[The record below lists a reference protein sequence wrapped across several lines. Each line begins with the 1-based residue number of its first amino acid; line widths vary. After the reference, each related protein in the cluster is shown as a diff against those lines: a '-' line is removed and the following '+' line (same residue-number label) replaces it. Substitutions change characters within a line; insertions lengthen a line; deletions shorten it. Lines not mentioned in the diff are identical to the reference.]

1 MTLERLT
8 KEIDV
13 LTYNARSVLN
23 ALIRS
28 VLRYGT
34 SNGYTVTKS
43 SVELKLTR
51 NDIYLLYRLYN
62 EWAGLGFGKDTFET
76 ACDNVREKFMPA
88 ANANPLLVA
97 DADNDELLH
106 AVVTHSKIMYLNSS
120 NKKEDNQYWI
130 DQIINAA
137 DKTYI
142 LNSSPIP
149 INLRTP
155 VFDENMEVDKYSQYE
170 TYLLPMGYYMSLIL
184 GSAGDEVDHVA
195 GGRNWWFDVDNEFKV
210 SAPSVVLGGDDGT
223 DRFTYR
229 CARNDTGDLASSPSY
244 SLAYGWNT
252 KLRGV
257 YGTVG
262 GKSTFVFADNAHGIS
277 TNGMIQGKYAGI
289 YAGLNNQVHET
300 NGMTA
305 GGEDLVVLGS
315 HGFAANRFNCVGF
328 PGLIFKVPNL
338 TKIDTECEVVVNVC
352 DSDTSK
358 TLTKYNPTNVLD
370 IYDNQNE
377 LTPLS
382 WSNIEVGDQVIIY
395 DQTINGKNYLS
406 WFGVEFKHQITTVT
420 GIDKSNSG
428 FTRFILKDN
437 IRFSE
442 VGVNGGRVARY
453 SSSKYTS
460 YTYEYSGSRA
470 TKTRRYFGANSTALN
485 YLTIAAGFNQ
495 TVVGLANFPVIK
507 PNFIVATGYVPEGDE
522 IQTQYVGVGVF
533 GSDADGYI
541 HSNVYRQNA
550 FMVARDYIHA
560 TTSSYIMM
568 GMVDDQ
574 RQTDIHHWV
583 ATTDNANHRELYLE
597 ATDGSL
603 EVACNDPHDKT
614 LDTKDYKQYHTSHI
628 GLSNTRM
635 VIGRF
640 TDRSKD
646 ADKSC
651 LAAINFYDKRWFNE
665 HGDVNSDKMPRN
677 TALELLGENA
687 IRELKTN
694 FNITNGFVTKEGY
707 ICHSRYAPKDS
718 YGVWKDNAVAY
729 GLYRETEYIAIS
741 SANTLSLYSANMVL
755 IDSKSRVHIDG
766 PRLTIDKMTST
777 IGTLALTGNAKS
789 HCHDWI
795 CGCAMVNGE
804 QKPDFARVM
813 YGGFLIATS
822 DDVHYGCTKY
832 ILPARDGV
840 CWGLD
845 EFGAGGIDGKA
856 TSAHIFSSVGGD
868 NTGIPG
874 YNDSC
879 KKESVKL
886 ILPGPS
892 YVNHVHPVMM
902 RYREAEFTNG
912 TMTKNE
918 IMQVDKLALVDDI
931 VLKRTLHGVNNT
943 GSAKWVK
950 IAEICIP
957 HPENGI
963 KCFVAGSFAVESSG
977 ANGCA
982 RREVHFNFVSTSGST
997 YVTAAAFKSIDAKS
1011 GLPSNDTEHPSGTSN
1026 YACGRVLAVLSNAPG
1041 SPPSDTVAAWYDIW
1055 VEIYSLDFFSIYPCS
1070 KKEGQ
1075 GSINWKEA
1083 YFQLS
1088 DMSKATDWVKNI
1100 SEVPSATITGR
1111 PDSSFTLVTA

>member
-62 EWAGLGFGKDTFET
+62 EWAGLGFEKDTFET

-97 DADNDELLH
+97 DADSDELLH
-106 AVVTHSKIMYLNSS
+106 AVVTHSKILYLNSS
-120 NKKEDNQYWI
+120 NKTEDNQYWI
-130 DQIINAA
+130 EQIINAA
-137 DKTYI
+137 DKTVI

-149 INLRTP
+149 VNLRTP

-210 SAPSVVLGGDDGT
+210 SAPSVVFGGDDGT
-223 DRFTYR
+223 DRYTYR
-229 CARNDTGDLASSPSY
+229 CADEPSSGGVYTSYGY
-244 SLAYGWNT
+244 SLAYGYNT
-252 KLRGV
+252 KLRGTHD
-257 YGTVG
+257 TVG
-262 GKSTFVFADNAHGIS
+262 GCSTYVFGNSSHGIS
-277 TNGMIQGKYAGI
+277 HNGMIQARYAGI
-289 YAGLNNQVHET
+289 YAGLNNQVHQE

-315 HGFAANRFNCVGF
+315 HGFAANRFNFVGF
-328 PGLIFKVPNL
+328 PGMLFKVPNL
-338 TKIDTECEVVVNVC
+338 TKIDQDCEVVVNVC
-352 DSDTSK
+352 EGETAK
-358 TLTKYNPTNVLD
+358 TLTKYNPTNILD

-377 LTPLS
+377 LTPIT
-382 WSNIEVGDQVIIY
+382 WSKFKVGDQVIIY

-406 WFGVEFKHQITTVT
+406 WFGVELRHQITSIT
-420 GIDKSNSG
+420 GIEDHGSY
-428 FTRFILKDN
+428 TRFILKDN

-442 VGVNGGRVARY
+442 IGVDGGRVARY
-453 SSSKYTS
+453 SSSDYTS
-460 YTYEYSGSRA
+460 YTYEYSGTSA

-495 TVVGLANFPVIK
+495 TVAGCANYPMVK
-507 PNFIVATGYVPEGDE
+507 PNFIVGTGYIPEGDE
-522 IQTQYVGVGVF
+522 IQTQYVGLGVF
-533 GSDADGYI
+533 GSDSDGYI
-541 HSNVYRQNA
+541 HSKVYRQNA

-560 TTSSYIMM
+560 ATSAYVMF

-574 RQTDIHHWV
+574 KQTDVAHWV
-583 ATTDNANHRELYLE
+583 ATTDNKNHRELYLE

-603 EVACNDPHDKT
+603 EVACNDPNDKT
-614 LDTKDYKQYHTSHI
+614 LDTSDYQQYHTSHI

-640 TDRSKD
+640 TNRSLD

-651 LAAINFYDKRWFNE
+651 LAAINFYDKNWFQD
-665 HGDVNSDKMPRN
+665 HGDVNSKKMPRN

-694 FNITNGFVTKEGY
+694 FNITNGFVTKDGY
-707 ICHSRYAPKDS
+707 ICTSRYAPKDS
-718 YGVWKDNAVAY
+718 YGVWKDNAVAN
-729 GLYRETEYIAIS
+729 GLYSESEYIAIS
-741 SANTLSLYSANMVL
+741 SANTLSLYSAEMVR
-755 IDSKSRVHIDG
+755 IEGKSKVYIDG
-766 PRLTIDKMTST
+766 PRFEISSITST

-795 CGCAMVNGE
+795 CGCATVDNKK
-804 QKPDFARVM
+804 QPDFARVM

-822 DDVHYGCTKY
+822 SDVHYGCTNY
-832 ILPARDGV
+832 ILPAREGK

-845 EFGAGGIDGKA
+845 EFTAGGSA
-856 TSAHIFSSVGGD
+856 SAHIFSSVGG
-868 NTGIPG
+868 NNSKIPG
-874 YNDSC
+874 YDTSC
-879 KKESVKL
+879 KTESVKL

-892 YVNHVHPVMM
+892 YVDHIHPVMM
-902 RYREAEFTNG
+902 RYKEAEYANG
-912 TMTKNE
+912 QKTKDE
-918 IMQVDKLALVDDI
+918 IMQVDKLALMDDI
-931 VLKRTLHGVNNT
+931 VLRRTLRAALNDGTTTITNY
-943 GSAKWVK
+943 KWVK
-950 IAEICIP
+950 IAEVTVPCP
-957 HPENGI
+957 VAGVQ
-963 KCFVAGSFAVESSG
+963 CYVAGSFIVMASG
-977 ANGCA
+977 SKGCA
-982 RREVHFNFVSTSGST
+982 KREVHFNFVGLANAGGSVNIRGYSIDSPTSGRISGT
-997 YVTAAAFKSIDAKS
+997 QKACGIVMAVPTNNSSNPPSLTTAA
-1011 GLPSNDTEHPSGTSN
+1011 
-1026 YACGRVLAVLSNAPG
+1026 Y
-1041 SPPSDTVAAWYDIW
+1041 YDIW
-1055 VEIYSLDFFSIYPCS
+1055 IKVYNLDFVSIYPS
-1070 KKEGQ
+1070 SFTEGQ
-1075 GSINWKEA
+1075 GTIKWKEA
-1083 YFQLS
+1083 SFNLAAMNDTNWVRDQTPTGTNIV
-1088 DMSKATDWVKNI
+1088 TD
-1100 SEVPSATITGR
+1100 
-1111 PDSSFTLVTA
+1111 

>member
-1 MTLERLT
+1 MALERLT

-62 EWAGLGFGKDTFET
+62 EWAGLGFGKDTFDA

-120 NKKEDNQYWI
+120 NKKQDNQYWI

-210 SAPSVVLGGDDGT
+210 TAPSVVFGGDDGT

-229 CARNDTGDLASSPSY
+229 CARNDTGDLKSSPSY

-262 GKSTFVFADNAHGIS
+262 GRSTFVFADNAHGIS
-277 TNGMIQGKYAGI
+277 TNGMIQGRYAGI

-328 PGLIFKVPNL
+328 PGMLFKVPNL
-338 TKIDTECEVVVNVC
+338 TKIDQDCEVVVNVC
-352 DSDTSK
+352 EGETAK
-358 TLTKYNPTNVLD
+358 TLTKYNPTNILD

-377 LTPLS
+377 LTPIT
-382 WSNIEVGDQVIIY
+382 WSKFKVGDQVIIY

-406 WFGVEFKHQITTVT
+406 WFGVELRHQITSIT
-420 GIDKSNSG
+420 GIETYG
-428 FTRFILKDN
+428 AYTRFILKDN
-437 IRFSE
+437 IRYSE
-442 VGVNGGRVARY
+442 IGVNGGRVARY
-453 SSSKYTS
+453 SSSDYTS
-460 YTYEYSGSRA
+460 YTYEYSGSSA

-495 TVVGLANFPVIK
+495 TVVGLGNFPVIK
-507 PNFIVATGYVPEGDE
+507 PNFIVGTGYVPEGDE

-533 GSDADGYI
+533 GSDSDGYI

-560 TTSSYIMM
+560 ATSAYVMM

-574 RQTDIHHWV
+574 KQTDVGHWV
-583 ATTDNANHRELYLE
+583 ATTDNVNHRELYLE
-597 ATDGSL
+597 ATDVSL

-614 LDTKDYKQYHTSHI
+614 LDTSNYQQYHTSHI

-651 LAAINFYDKRWFNE
+651 LAAINFYDKRWFDE

-694 FNITNGFVTKEGY
+694 FNITNGFVTKDGY
-707 ICHSRYAPKDS
+707 ICQSRYAPKDS

-729 GLYRETEYIAIS
+729 GLYKETEYIAIS

-804 QKPDFARVM
+804 QQPDFARVM

-845 EFGAGGIDGKA
+845 EFSAGNS

-874 YNDSC
+874 YKDSC

-892 YVNHVHPVMM
+892 YVDHVHPVMM
-902 RYREAEFTNG
+902 RYREAEYTNG

-918 IMQVDKLALVDDI
+918 IMQVDKLALYDDI
-931 VLKRTLHGVNNT
+931 VIRRSLKASNNS
-943 GSAKWVK
+943 GASRWVK
-950 IAEICIP
+950 IAELVVP

-963 KCFVAGSFAVESSG
+963 QCYVAGSFIVMASG
-977 ANGCA
+977 SAGCA
-982 RREVHFNFVSTSGST
+982 KRELHFNL
-997 YVTAAAFKSIDAKS
+997 I
-1011 GLPSNDTEHPSGTSN
+1011 GLNGTSHPN
-1026 YACGRVLAVLSNAPG
+1026 VVKYVHYTDSQHRSRTSNIHACGNVRAVLTNVVG
-1041 SPPSDTVAAWYDIW
+1041 NPPSDTTSAYYDLWIE
-1055 VEIYSLDFFSIYPCS
+1055 VYQADFVSVYPS
-1070 KKEGQ
+1070 SVTEGQ
-1075 GSINWKEA
+1075 GHIKWRDAHWALESV
-1083 YFQLS
+1083 
-1088 DMSKATDWVKNI
+1088 TDTNWVK
-1100 SEVPSATITGR
+1100 SSKPASAITGR
-1111 PDSSFTLVTA
+1111 SDAELDFVS

>member
-1 MTLERLT
+1 MALERLT

-62 EWAGLGFGKDTFET
+62 EWAGLGFGKDTFDA

-120 NKKEDNQYWI
+120 NKKQDNQYWI

-210 SAPSVVLGGDDGT
+210 TAPSVVFGGDDGT

-229 CARNDTGDLASSPSY
+229 CARNDTGDLKSSPSY

-262 GKSTFVFADNAHGIS
+262 GRSTFVFADNAHGIS

-315 HGFAANRFNCVGF
+315 HGFAANRFNFVGF
-328 PGLIFKVPNL
+328 PGMIFKVPNL
-338 TKIDTECEVVVNVC
+338 TKIDQDCEVVVNVC
-352 DSDTSK
+352 EADTAK
-358 TLTKYNPTNVLD
+358 TLTKYNPTNILD

-377 LTPLS
+377 LTPIT
-382 WSNIEVGDQVIIY
+382 WSKFKVGDQVIIY

-406 WFGVEFKHQITTVT
+406 WFGVELHHQITTIT
-420 GIDKSNSG
+420 GIETYG
-428 FTRFILKDN
+428 AYTRFILKDN
-437 IRFSE
+437 IRYSE
-442 VGVNGGRVARY
+442 IGVNGGRVARY
-453 SSSKYTS
+453 SSSDYTS
-460 YTYEYSGSRA
+460 YTYEYSGSSA

-507 PNFIVATGYVPEGDE
+507 PNFIVGTGYVPEGDE

-533 GSDADGYI
+533 GSDSDGYI

-560 TTSSYIMM
+560 ATSAYVMM

-574 RQTDIHHWV
+574 KQTDVAHWV
-583 ATTDNANHRELYLE
+583 ATTDNINHRELYLE

-614 LDTKDYKQYHTSHI
+614 LDTSNYQQYHTSHI

-651 LAAINFYDKRWFNE
+651 LAAINFYDKRWFDE

-694 FNITNGFVTKEGY
+694 FNITNGFVTKDGY
-707 ICHSRYAPKDS
+707 ICQSRYAPKDS

-729 GLYRETEYIAIS
+729 GLYKETEYIAIS

-804 QKPDFARVM
+804 QQPDFARVM

-845 EFGAGGIDGKA
+845 EFSAGNS

-874 YNDSC
+874 YKDSC

-892 YVNHVHPVMM
+892 YVDHVHPVMM
-902 RYREAEFTNG
+902 RYREAEYTNG

-918 IMQVDKLALVDDI
+918 IMQVDKLALYDDI
-931 VLKRTLHGVNNT
+931 VIRRSLKASNNS
-943 GSAKWVK
+943 GASRWVK
-950 IAEICIP
+950 IAELVVP

-963 KCFVAGSFAVESSG
+963 QCYVAGSFIVMASG
-977 ANGCA
+977 SAGCA
-982 RREVHFNFVSTSGST
+982 KRELHFNLIG
-997 YVTAAAFKSIDAKS
+997 I
-1011 GLPSNDTEHPSGTSN
+1011 NGTSHPN
-1026 YACGRVLAVLSNAPG
+1026 VVKYVHYTDSQNRSRTSNIHACGNVRAVLTNVVG
-1041 SPPSDTVAAWYDIW
+1041 NPPSDTTSAYYDIW
-1055 VEIYSLDFFSIYPCS
+1055 IEVYQADFVSVYPS
-1070 KKEGQ
+1070 SVTEGQ
-1075 GSINWKEA
+1075 GHIKWRDAHWALESV
-1083 YFQLS
+1083 
-1088 DMSKATDWVKNI
+1088 TDTNWVK
-1100 SEVPSATITGR
+1100 SSKPASDITTR
-1111 PDSSFTLVTA
+1111 SDANLDFVS

>member
-1 MTLERLT
+1 MALERLT

-62 EWAGLGFGKDTFET
+62 EWAGLGFGKDTFDA

-120 NKKEDNQYWI
+120 NKKQDNQYWI

-210 SAPSVVLGGDDGT
+210 TAPSVVFGGDDGT

-229 CARNDTGDLASSPSY
+229 CARNDTGDLKSSPSY

-262 GKSTFVFADNAHGIS
+262 GRSTFVFADNAHGIS

-315 HGFAANRFNCVGF
+315 HGFAANRFNFVGF
-328 PGLIFKVPNL
+328 PGMIFKVPNL
-338 TKIDTECEVVVNVC
+338 TKIDQDCEVVVNVC
-352 DSDTSK
+352 EADTAK
-358 TLTKYNPTNVLD
+358 TLTKYNPTNILD

-377 LTPLS
+377 LTPIT
-382 WSNIEVGDQVIIY
+382 WSKFKVGDQVIIY

-406 WFGVEFKHQITTVT
+406 WFGVELHHQITTIT
-420 GIDKSNSG
+420 GIETYG
-428 FTRFILKDN
+428 AYTRFILKDN
-437 IRFSE
+437 IRYSE
-442 VGVNGGRVARY
+442 IGVNGGRVARY
-453 SSSKYTS
+453 SSSDYTS
-460 YTYEYSGSRA
+460 YTYEYSGSSA

-507 PNFIVATGYVPEGDE
+507 PNFIVGTGYVPEGDE

-533 GSDADGYI
+533 GSDSDGYI

-560 TTSSYIMM
+560 ATSAYVMM

-574 RQTDIHHWV
+574 KQTDVRHWV
-583 ATTDNANHRELYLE
+583 ATTDNVNHRELYLE

-614 LDTKDYKQYHTSHI
+614 LDTSNYQQYHTSHI

-651 LAAINFYDKRWFNE
+651 LAAINFYDKRWFDE

-694 FNITNGFVTKEGY
+694 FNITNGFVTKDGY
-707 ICHSRYAPKDS
+707 ICQSRYAPKDS

-729 GLYRETEYIAIS
+729 GLYKETEYIAIS

-804 QKPDFARVM
+804 QQPDFARVM

-845 EFGAGGIDGKA
+845 EFSAGNS

-874 YNDSC
+874 YKDSC

-892 YVNHVHPVMM
+892 YVDHVHPVMM
-902 RYREAEFTNG
+902 RYREAEYTNG

-918 IMQVDKLALVDDI
+918 IMQVDKLALYDDI
-931 VLKRTLHGVNNT
+931 VIRRSLKASNNS
-943 GSAKWVK
+943 GASRWVK
-950 IAEICIP
+950 IAELVVP

-963 KCFVAGSFAVESSG
+963 QCYVAGSFIVMASG
-977 ANGCA
+977 SAGCA
-982 RREVHFNFVSTSGST
+982 KRELHFNLIG
-997 YVTAAAFKSIDAKS
+997 I
-1011 GLPSNDTEHPSGTSN
+1011 NGTSHPN
-1026 YACGRVLAVLSNAPG
+1026 VVKYVHYTDSQNRSRTSNIHACGNVRAVLTNVVG
-1041 SPPSDTVAAWYDIW
+1041 NPPSDTTSAYYDIW
-1055 VEIYSLDFFSIYPCS
+1055 IEVYQADFVSVYPS
-1070 KKEGQ
+1070 SVTEGQ
-1075 GSINWKEA
+1075 GHIKWRDAHWALESV
-1083 YFQLS
+1083 
-1088 DMSKATDWVKNI
+1088 TDTNWVK
-1100 SEVPSATITGR
+1100 SSKPASDITTR
-1111 PDSSFTLVTA
+1111 SDANLDFVS

>member
-1 MTLERLT
+1 MALERLT

-62 EWAGLGFGKDTFET
+62 EWAGLGFGKDTFDA

-120 NKKEDNQYWI
+120 NKKQDNQYWI

-210 SAPSVVLGGDDGT
+210 TAPSVVFGGDDGT

-229 CARNDTGDLASSPSY
+229 CARNDTGDLKSSPSY

-262 GKSTFVFADNAHGIS
+262 GRSTFVFADNAHGIS

-358 TLTKYNPTNVLD
+358 TLTKYNPTNILD

-377 LTPLS
+377 LTPLW

-420 GIDKSNSG
+420 GIDRSNSG

-460 YTYEYSGSRA
+460 YTYEYSGSSA

-495 TVVGLANFPVIK
+495 TVVGLGNFPVIK

-574 RQTDIHHWV
+574 RQTDVHHWV

-614 LDTKDYKQYHTSHI
+614 VDTTDYHQYHTSHI

-651 LAAINFYDKRWFNE
+651 LAAINFYDKRWFDE
-665 HGDVNSDKMPRN
+665 HGDVNNDKMPRN

-694 FNITNGFVTKEGY
+694 FNITNGFVTKDGY
-707 ICHSRYAPKDS
+707 ICQSRYAPKDS
-718 YGVWKDNAVAY
+718 YGVWKDNAVAF

-804 QKPDFARVM
+804 QQPDFARVM

-845 EFGAGGIDGKA
+845 EFGASGIDGKA

-874 YNDSC
+874 YKDSC

-892 YVNHVHPVMM
+892 YVDHVHPVMM
-902 RYREAEFTNG
+902 RYREAEYTNG

-918 IMQVDKLALVDDI
+918 IMQVDKLALYDDI
-931 VLKRTLHGVNNT
+931 VIRRTLKASNNS
-943 GSAKWVK
+943 GASRWVK
-950 IAEICIP
+950 IAELVVP

-963 KCFVAGSFAVESSG
+963 QCYVAGSFIVMASG
-977 ANGCA
+977 SAGCA
-982 RREVHFNFVSTSGST
+982 KRELHFNLV
-997 YVTAAAFKSIDAKS
+997 
-1011 GLPSNDTEHPSGTSN
+1011 GLNGTSN
-1026 YACGRVLAVLSNAPG
+1026 PNVVKFVHYTDSQNRRSGSNHACGNVRAVLTNVVG
-1041 SPPSDTVAAWYDIW
+1041 NPPSDTTSAYYDLWIE
-1055 VEIYSLDFFSIYPCS
+1055 VYQADFISVYPS
-1070 KKEGQ
+1070 SVTEGQ
-1075 GSINWKEA
+1075 GHINWRSAHWALENI
-1083 YFQLS
+1083 
-1088 DMSKATDWVKNI
+1088 TDTNWVKT
-1100 SEVPSATITGR
+1100 SKPASDITTR
-1111 PDSSFTLVTA
+1111 SDANLDFVS

>member
-1 MTLERLT
+1 MALERLT

-62 EWAGLGFGKDTFET
+62 EWAGLGFGKDTFDA

-120 NKKEDNQYWI
+120 NKKQDNQYWI

-210 SAPSVVLGGDDGT
+210 TAPSVVFGGDDGT

-229 CARNDTGDLASSPSY
+229 CARNDTGDLKSSPSY

-262 GKSTFVFADNAHGIS
+262 GRSTFVFADNAHGIS

-315 HGFAANRFNCVGF
+315 HGFAANRFNFVGF
-328 PGLIFKVPNL
+328 PGMIFKVPNL
-338 TKIDTECEVVVNVC
+338 TKIDQDCEVVVNVC
-352 DSDTSK
+352 EADTAK
-358 TLTKYNPTNVLD
+358 TLTKYNPTNILD

-377 LTPLS
+377 LTPIT
-382 WSNIEVGDQVIIY
+382 WSKFKVGDQVIIY

-406 WFGVEFKHQITTVT
+406 WFGVELHHQITTIT
-420 GIDKSNSG
+420 GIETYG
-428 FTRFILKDN
+428 AYTRFILKDN
-437 IRFSE
+437 IRYSE
-442 VGVNGGRVARY
+442 IGVNGGRVARY
-453 SSSKYTS
+453 SSSDYTS
-460 YTYEYSGSRA
+460 YTYEYSGSSA
-470 TKTRRYFGANSTALN
+470 SKTRRYFGANSTALN

-507 PNFIVATGYVPEGDE
+507 PNFIVGTGYVPEGDE

-533 GSDADGYI
+533 GSDSDGYI

-560 TTSSYIMM
+560 ATSAYVMM

-574 RQTDIHHWV
+574 KQTDVGHWV
-583 ATTDNANHRELYLE
+583 ATTDNVNHRELYLE

-614 LDTKDYKQYHTSHI
+614 LDTSNYQQYHTSHI

-646 ADKSC
+646 SDKSC
-651 LAAINFYDKRWFNE
+651 LAAINFYDKRWFDE

-694 FNITNGFVTKEGY
+694 FNITNGFVTKDGY
-707 ICHSRYAPKDS
+707 ICQSRYAPKDS

-729 GLYRETEYIAIS
+729 GLYKETEYIAIS

-804 QKPDFARVM
+804 QQPDFARVM

-874 YNDSC
+874 YKDSC

-892 YVNHVHPVMM
+892 YVDHVHPVMM
-902 RYREAEFTNG
+902 RYREAEYTNG

-918 IMQVDKLALVDDI
+918 IMQVDKLALYDDI
-931 VLKRTLHGVNNT
+931 VIRRTLKASNNS
-943 GSAKWVK
+943 GASRWVK
-950 IAEICIP
+950 IAELVVP

-963 KCFVAGSFAVESSG
+963 QCYVAGSFIVMASG
-977 ANGCA
+977 SAGCA
-982 RREVHFNFVSTSGST
+982 KRELHFNLIGLNGTSHPKVVKYVHYTDSQNRRSGS
-997 YVTAAAFKSIDAKS
+997 
-1011 GLPSNDTEHPSGTSN
+1011 NH
-1026 YACGRVLAVLSNAPG
+1026 ACGNVRAVLTNVVG
-1041 SPPSDTVAAWYDIW
+1041 NPPSDTTSAYYDLWIE
-1055 VEIYSLDFFSIYPCS
+1055 VYQADFISVYPS
-1070 KKEGQ
+1070 SVTEGQ
-1075 GSINWKEA
+1075 GHIKWRDAHWALESV
-1083 YFQLS
+1083 
-1088 DMSKATDWVKNI
+1088 TDTNWVK
-1100 SEVPSATITGR
+1100 SSKPASDITTR
-1111 PDSSFTLVTA
+1111 SDANLDFVS

>member
-1 MTLERLT
+1 MALERLT

-62 EWAGLGFGKDTFET
+62 EWAGLGFGKDTFEA

-210 SAPSVVLGGDDGT
+210 SAPSVVFGGDDGT

-229 CARNDTGDLASSPSY
+229 CARNDTGDLESSPSY

-262 GKSTFVFADNAHGIS
+262 GRSTFVFADNAHGIS

-358 TLTKYNPTNVLD
+358 TLTKYKPTNILD

-377 LTPLS
+377 LTPLT

-460 YTYEYSGSRA
+460 YTYEYSGSNA

-574 RQTDIHHWV
+574 RQTDIRHWV
-583 ATTDNANHRELYLE
+583 ATTDNVNHRELYLE

-614 LDTKDYKQYHTSHI
+614 LDTNDYKQYHTSHI

-694 FNITNGFVTKEGY
+694 FNITNGFVTKDGY

-840 CWGLD
+840 CWGID

-874 YNDSC
+874 YKDSC
-879 KKESVKL
+879 KTESVKL

-892 YVNHVHPVMM
+892 YVDHVHPVMM
-902 RYREAEFTNG
+902 RYREAEYTNG
-912 TMTKNE
+912 TKTKDE
-918 IMQVDKLALVDDI
+918 IMQVDKLALMDDVI
-931 VLKRTLHGVNNT
+931 IRSSLRGNNNT
-943 GSAKWVK
+943 GGAKWVK
-950 IAEICIP
+950 IAQVRVP
-957 HPENGI
+957 HPENNI
-963 KCFVAGSFAVESSG
+963 ACFVAGSFIVMSSG

-982 RREVHFNFVSTSGST
+982 KREVHFNFVGLDQNTRYVRCTADKTMDTAGTGMGTGSSTRTSG
-997 YVTAAAFKSIDAKS
+997 
-1011 GLPSNDTEHPSGTSN
+1011 
-1026 YACGRVLAVLSNAPG
+1026 ACGEVKAVLANASSNL
-1041 SPPSDTVAAWYDIW
+1041 PSDTIDAYYDIW
-1055 VEIYSLDFFSIYPCS
+1055 IQIYNLDFFTVYPSSI
-1070 KKEGQ
+1070 KEGQ
-1075 GSINWKEA
+1075 GDIKWKDG
-1083 YFQLS
+1083 YFDLRT
-1088 DMSKATDWVKNI
+1088 MTNATDWVL
-1100 SEVPSATITGR
+1100 SATPVSGI
-1111 PDSSFTLVTA
+1111 SFTNSTLQFWAT

>member
-62 EWAGLGFGKDTFET
+62 EWAGLGFEKDTFET

-97 DADNDELLH
+97 DADSDELLH
-106 AVVTHSKIMYLNSS
+106 AVVTHSKILYLNSS
-120 NKKEDNQYWI
+120 NKTEDNQYWI

-137 DKTYI
+137 DKTVI

-149 INLRTP
+149 LNLRTP

-210 SAPSVVLGGDDGT
+210 SAPNIVLGGDDGT
-223 DRFTYR
+223 DRYTYR
-229 CARNDTGDLASSPSY
+229 SADEPSSGGVYTSYGY
-244 SLAYGWNT
+244 SLAYGYNT
-252 KLRGV
+252 KLRGTHD
-257 YGTVG
+257 TVG
-262 GKSTFVFADNAHGIS
+262 GCSTYVFGNSSHGIS
-277 TNGMIQGKYAGI
+277 HNSMIQARYAGI
-289 YAGLNNQVHET
+289 YAGLNNQVHQE

-315 HGFAANRFNCVGF
+315 HGFAANRFNFVGF
-328 PGLIFKVPNL
+328 PGMLFKVPNL
-338 TKIDTECEVVVNVC
+338 TKIDQDCEVVVNVC
-352 DSDTSK
+352 EGETAK
-358 TLTKYNPTNVLD
+358 TLTKYNPTNILD

-377 LTPLS
+377 LTPIT
-382 WSNIEVGDQVIIY
+382 WSKFKVGDQVIIY

-406 WFGVEFKHQITTVT
+406 WFGVELHHQITSIT
-420 GIDKSNSG
+420 GIEDHGSY
-428 FTRFILKDN
+428 TRFILKDN

-442 VGVNGGRVARY
+442 IGVDGGRVARY
-453 SSSKYTS
+453 SSSDYTS
-460 YTYEYSGSRA
+460 YTYEYSGTSA

-495 TVVGLANFPVIK
+495 TVAGCANFPMVK
-507 PNFIVATGYVPEGDE
+507 PNFIVGTGYIPEGDE
-522 IQTQYVGVGVF
+522 IQTQYVGLGVF
-533 GSDADGYI
+533 GSDSDGYI
-541 HSNVYRQNA
+541 HSKVYRQNA
-550 FMVARDYIHA
+550 FMVARDYIHGA
-560 TTSSYIMM
+560 TSAYIMF

-574 RQTDIHHWV
+574 KQTDVAHWV
-583 ATTDNANHRELYLE
+583 ATTDNKNHRELYLE

-603 EVACNDPHDKT
+603 EVACNDPHDDT
-614 LDTKDYKQYHTSHI
+614 LDTNDYQQYHTSHI

-640 TDRSKD
+640 TNRSTD

-651 LAAINFYDKRWFNE
+651 LAAINFYDKNWFQD
-665 HGDVNSDKMPRN
+665 HGDVNSKKMPRN

-694 FNITNGFVTKEGY
+694 FNITNGFVTKDGY
-707 ICHSRYAPKDS
+707 ICQSRYAPKDS
-718 YGVWKDNAVAY
+718 YGVWKDNAVAH
-729 GLYRETEYIAIS
+729 GLYSDSEYIAIS
-741 SANTLSLYSANMVL
+741 SANTLSLYSAEMVRMEGK
-755 IDSKSRVHIDG
+755 SKVYIDG
-766 PRLTIDKMTST
+766 PRFEISSITST

-795 CGCAMVNGE
+795 CGCARVNGE

-813 YGGFLIATS
+813 YGGFLIATPN
-822 DDVHYGCTKY
+822 DVHYGCTNY
-832 ILPARDGV
+832 ILPARDGG

-856 TSAHIFSSVGGD
+856 TSAHIFSSVGG
-868 NTGIPG
+868 NNSKIPG
-874 YNDSC
+874 YDTSC
-879 KKESVKL
+879 QTESVKL

-892 YVNHVHPVMM
+892 YVDHIHPVMM
-902 RYREAEFTNG
+902 RYKEAEFANG
-912 TMTKNE
+912 QKTKDE
-918 IMQVDKLALVDDI
+918 IMQVDKLALMDDI
-931 VLKRTLHGVNNT
+931 VLRRTLQCALNDGTTTSTNY
-943 GSAKWVK
+943 KWVK
-950 IAEICIP
+950 IAEVTVPCP
-957 HPENGI
+957 VNGVQ
-963 KCFVAGSFAVESSG
+963 CYVAGSFTVMASG
-977 ANGCA
+977 SKGCA
-982 RREVHFNFVSTSGST
+982 KRDIHFNFV
-997 YVTAAAFKSIDAKS
+997 
-1011 GLPSNDTEHPSGTSN
+1011 GLNGSGTGGSRKAYSIN
-1026 YACGRVLAVLSNAPG
+1026 GTGRLSGEQKACGAVVAVLTNATTNQ
-1041 SPPSDTVAAWYDIW
+1041 PSTTVAAYYDIW
-1055 VEIYSLDFFSIYPCS
+1055 VQVYNLDFISIYPS
-1070 KKEGQ
+1070 SFTEGQ
-1075 GSINWKEA
+1075 GSIKWKEA
-1083 YFQLS
+1083 TFNLAS
-1088 DMSKATDWVKNI
+1088 ITDTNWV
-1100 SEVPSATITGR
+1100 R
-1111 PDSSFTLVTA
+1111 DSVSGDTLVSA

>member
-1 MTLERLT
+1 MALERLT

-62 EWAGLGFGKDTFET
+62 EWAGLGFGKDTFDA

-210 SAPSVVLGGDDGT
+210 TAPSVVFGGDDGT

-229 CARNDTGDLASSPSY
+229 CARNDTGDLKSSPSY

-262 GKSTFVFADNAHGIS
+262 GRSTFVFADNAHGIS

-328 PGLIFKVPNL
+328 PGMLFKVPNL

-358 TLTKYNPTNVLD
+358 TLTKYNPTNILD

-377 LTPLS
+377 LTPIT
-382 WSNIEVGDQVIIY
+382 WSKFKVGDQVIIY

-406 WFGVEFKHQITTVT
+406 WFGVELRHQITTIT
-420 GIDKSNSG
+420 GIETYG
-428 FTRFILKDN
+428 AYTRFILKDN
-437 IRFSE
+437 IRYSE
-442 VGVNGGRVARY
+442 IGVNGGRVARY
-453 SSSKYTS
+453 SSSDYTS
-460 YTYEYSGSRA
+460 YTYEYSGSSA

-495 TVVGLANFPVIK
+495 TVVGLANYPVIK

-533 GSDADGYI
+533 GSDSDGYI

-560 TTSSYIMM
+560 ATSAYVMM

-574 RQTDIHHWV
+574 KQTDVRHWV

-614 LDTKDYKQYHTSHI
+614 LDTSNYQQYHTSHI

-651 LAAINFYDKRWFNE
+651 LAAINFYDKRWFDE

-694 FNITNGFVTKEGY
+694 FNITNGFVTKDGY
-707 ICHSRYAPKDS
+707 ICQSRYAPKDS

-729 GLYRETEYIAIS
+729 GLYKETEYIAIS

-813 YGGFLIATS
+813 YGGFLIATP

-845 EFGAGGIDGKA
+845 EFSAGNS

-874 YNDSC
+874 YKDSC

-892 YVNHVHPVMM
+892 YVDHVHPVMM
-902 RYREAEFTNG
+902 RYREAEYTNG

-918 IMQVDKLALVDDI
+918 IMQVDKLALYDDI
-931 VLKRTLHGVNNT
+931 VVRRTLRASNNS
-943 GSAKWVK
+943 GASRWVK
-950 IAEICIP
+950 IAEFVVP

-963 KCFVAGSFAVESSG
+963 QCYVAGSFIVMASG
-977 ANGCA
+977 SAGCA
-982 RREVHFNFVSTSGST
+982 KREVHFNLVG
-997 YVTAAAFKSIDAKS
+997 I
-1011 GLPSNDTEHPSGTSN
+1011 NGTSHPN
-1026 YACGRVLAVLSNAPG
+1026 VVKFVHYTDSQNRSRTTNIHACGNVRAVLTNVVG
-1041 SPPSDTVAAWYDIW
+1041 NPPSDTTSAYYDLWIE
-1055 VEIYSLDFFSIYPCS
+1055 VYQADFISVYPS
-1070 KKEGQ
+1070 SVTEGQ
-1075 GSINWKEA
+1075 GHIQWRNAHWALENI
-1083 YFQLS
+1083 
-1088 DMSKATDWVKNI
+1088 TDTNWVKA
-1100 SEVPSATITGR
+1100 SQPASSITGR
-1111 PDSSFTLVTA
+1111 NDANLDFVT

>member
-1 MTLERLT
+1 MALERLT

-62 EWAGLGFGKDTFET
+62 EWAGLGFGKDTFDA

-120 NKKEDNQYWI
+120 NKKQDNQYWI

-210 SAPSVVLGGDDGT
+210 TAPSVVFGGDDGT

-229 CARNDTGDLASSPSY
+229 CARNDTGDLKSSPSY

-262 GKSTFVFADNAHGIS
+262 GRSTFVFADNAHGIS

-315 HGFAANRFNCVGF
+315 HGFAANRFNFVGF
-328 PGLIFKVPNL
+328 PGMLFKVPNL
-338 TKIDTECEVVVNVC
+338 TKIDQDCEVVVNVC
-352 DSDTSK
+352 EADTAK
-358 TLTKYNPTNVLD
+358 TLTKYNPTNILD

-377 LTPLS
+377 LTPIT
-382 WSNIEVGDQVIIY
+382 WSKFKVGDQVIIY

-406 WFGVEFKHQITTVT
+406 WFGVELHHQITTIT
-420 GIDKSNSG
+420 GIETYG
-428 FTRFILKDN
+428 AYTRFILKDN
-437 IRFSE
+437 IRYSE
-442 VGVNGGRVARY
+442 IGVNGGRVARY
-453 SSSKYTS
+453 SSSDYTS
-460 YTYEYSGSRA
+460 YTYEYSGSSA

-507 PNFIVATGYVPEGDE
+507 PNFIVGTGYVPEGDE

-533 GSDADGYI
+533 GSDSDGYI

-560 TTSSYIMM
+560 ATSAYVMM

-574 RQTDIHHWV
+574 KQTDVGHWV
-583 ATTDNANHRELYLE
+583 ATTDNVNHRELYLE

-614 LDTKDYKQYHTSHI
+614 LDTSNYQQYHTSHI

-646 ADKSC
+646 SDKSC
-651 LAAINFYDKRWFNE
+651 LAAINFYDKRWFDE

-694 FNITNGFVTKEGY
+694 FNITNGFVTKDGY
-707 ICHSRYAPKDS
+707 ICQSRYAPKDS

-729 GLYRETEYIAIS
+729 GLYKETEYIAIS

-804 QKPDFARVM
+804 QQPDFARVM

-874 YNDSC
+874 YKDSC

-892 YVNHVHPVMM
+892 YVDHVHPVMM
-902 RYREAEFTNG
+902 RYKEAEYTNG
-912 TMTKNE
+912 TKTADE
-918 IMQVDKLALVDDI
+918 IMKVDKLALYDDI
-931 VLKRTLHGVNNT
+931 VIRRTLKASNNS
-943 GSAKWVK
+943 GASRWVK
-950 IAEICIP
+950 IAELVLP

-963 KCFVAGSFAVESSG
+963 QCYVAGSFIVMASG
-977 ANGCA
+977 SAGCA
-982 RREVHFNFVSTSGST
+982 KRELHFNL
-997 YVTAAAFKSIDAKS
+997 I
-1011 GLPSNDTEHPSGTSN
+1011 GLNGTSHPN
-1026 YACGRVLAVLSNAPG
+1026 VVKYVHYTDSQNRSRTSNIHACGNVRAVLTNVVG
-1041 SPPSDTVAAWYDIW
+1041 NPPSDTTSAYYDLWIE
-1055 VEIYSLDFFSIYPCS
+1055 VYQADFISVYPS
-1070 KKEGQ
+1070 SVTEGQ
-1075 GSINWKEA
+1075 GHINWRSAHWALENI
-1083 YFQLS
+1083 
-1088 DMSKATDWVKNI
+1088 TDTNWVKT
-1100 SEVPSATITGR
+1100 SKPASDITTR
-1111 PDSSFTLVTA
+1111 SDANLDFVS

>member
-1 MTLERLT
+1 MALERLT

-62 EWAGLGFGKDTFET
+62 EWAGLGFGKDTFEA

-210 SAPSVVLGGDDGT
+210 TAPSVVFGGDDGT

-229 CARNDTGDLASSPSY
+229 CARNDTGDMKSSPSY

-262 GKSTFVFADNAHGIS
+262 GRSTFVFADNAHGIS

-289 YAGLNNQVHET
+289 YAGLNNQVHES

-328 PGLIFKVPNL
+328 PGMLFKVPNL
-338 TKIDTECEVVVNVC
+338 TKIDQDCEVVVNVC
-352 DSDTSK
+352 EPETAK
-358 TLTKYNPTNVLD
+358 TLTKYNPTNILD

-377 LTPLS
+377 LTPIT
-382 WSNIEVGDQVIIY
+382 WSKFKVGDQVIIY

-406 WFGVEFKHQITTVT
+406 WFGVELRHQITSIT
-420 GIDKSNSG
+420 GIETYGSY
-428 FTRFILKDN
+428 TRFILKDN
-437 IRFSE
+437 IRYSE
-442 VGVNGGRVARY
+442 IGVNGGRIARY
-453 SSSKYTS
+453 SSSDYTS
-460 YTYEYSGSRA
+460 YTYEYSGSSA
-470 TKTRRYFGANSTALN
+470 SKTRRYFGANSTALN

-495 TVVGLANFPVIK
+495 TVVGAANYPVVK
-507 PNFIVATGYVPEGDE
+507 PNFIVGTGYIPEGDE

-533 GSDADGYI
+533 GSDSDGYI

-560 TTSSYIMM
+560 ATSAYVMM

-574 RQTDIHHWV
+574 KQTDVGHWV
-583 ATTDNANHRELYLE
+583 ATTDNVNHRELYLE

-603 EVACNDPHDKT
+603 EVACNDPYDKT
-614 LDTKDYKQYHTSHI
+614 LDTSNYQQYHTSHI

-651 LAAINFYDKRWFNE
+651 LAAINFYDKRWFDE
-665 HGDVNSDKMPRN
+665 HGDVNSNKMPRN

-694 FNITNGFVTKEGY
+694 FNITNGFVTKDGY
-707 ICHSRYAPKDS
+707 ICRSRYAPEGS
-718 YGVWKDNAVAY
+718 YGVWKDNTVAG
-729 GLYRETEYIAIS
+729 GLYYENEYIAIS
-741 SANTLSLYSANMVL
+741 SANTLSLYSANMVML
-755 IDSKSRVHIDG
+755 DSKSRVHIDG
-766 PRLTIDKMTST
+766 PRLTIDQMTST
-777 IGTLALTGNAKS
+777 IGTLALTGDAKS

-795 CGCAMVNGE
+795 CGCGFVNGE

-813 YGGFLIATS
+813 YGGFMIATS
-822 DDVHYGCTKY
+822 ADVHYGCTKY
-832 ILPARDGV
+832 ILPARDGT
-840 CWGLD
+840 CWGID
-845 EFGAGGIDGKA
+845 EFSAGGSA
-856 TSAHIFSSVGGD
+856 SAHIFSSVGG
-868 NTGIPG
+868 NNSKIPG
-874 YNDSC
+874 YDTSC
-879 KKESVKL
+879 SKESVKL

-892 YVNHVHPVMM
+892 YVDHIHPVMM
-902 RYREAEFTNG
+902 RYREAEYTNG

-931 VLKRTLHGVNNT
+931 VLKKSLRGVNYMPVAA
-943 GSAKWVK
+943 SAIGTYSRWVK
-950 IAEICIP
+950 IAEVCVP

-963 KCFVAGSFAVESSG
+963 QCFVAGSFIVMASG
-977 ANGCA
+977 SNGCA
-982 RREVHFNFVSTSGST
+982 KREVHFNLLGLKNATDTVTYRAYCPVDMKNRISGSSCACGKVVAILT
-997 YVTAAAFKSIDAKS
+997 NSS
-1011 GLPSNDTEHPSGTSN
+1011 SNLPST
-1026 YACGRVLAVLSNAPG
+1026 
-1041 SPPSDTVAAWYDIW
+1041 TVSAYYDIW
-1055 VEIYSLDFFSIYPCS
+1055 IQVYHPDFFTIYPS
-1070 KKEGQ
+1070 SITEGQ
-1075 GSINWKEA
+1075 GSIQWKVDYFPLNDMTDATNWVRSSEPGYEGGGSPA
-1083 YFQLS
+1083 G
-1088 DMSKATDWVKNI
+1088 SKLELI
-1100 SEVPSATITGR
+1100 SG
-1111 PDSSFTLVTA
+1111 

>member
-1 MTLERLT
+1 MALERLT

-62 EWAGLGFGKDTFET
+62 EWAGLGFGKDTFEA

-137 DKTYI
+137 DKTFI

-210 SAPSVVLGGDDGT
+210 TAPSVVFGGDDGT

-229 CARNDTGDLASSPSY
+229 CARNDTGDLKSSPSY

-262 GKSTFVFADNAHGIS
+262 GRSTFVFADNAHGIS

-315 HGFAANRFNCVGF
+315 HGFAANRFNFVGF
-328 PGLIFKVPNL
+328 PGMLFKVPNL
-338 TKIDTECEVVVNVC
+338 TKIDQDCEVVVNVC
-352 DSDTSK
+352 EADTAK
-358 TLTKYNPTNVLD
+358 TLTKYNPTNILD

-377 LTPLS
+377 LTPIT
-382 WSNIEVGDQVIIY
+382 WSKFKVGDQVIIY

-406 WFGVEFKHQITTVT
+406 WFGVELHHQITTIT
-420 GIDKSNSG
+420 GIETYG
-428 FTRFILKDN
+428 AYTRFILKDN
-437 IRFSE
+437 IRYSE
-442 VGVNGGRVARY
+442 IGVNGGRVARY
-453 SSSKYTS
+453 SSSDYTS
-460 YTYEYSGSRA
+460 YTYEYSGSSA
-470 TKTRRYFGANSTALN
+470 SKTRRYFGANSTALN

-495 TVVGLANFPVIK
+495 TVVGLGNYPVIK
-507 PNFIVATGYVPEGDE
+507 PNFIVGTGYVPEGDE

-533 GSDADGYI
+533 GSDSDGYI

-560 TTSSYIMM
+560 ATSAYVMM

-574 RQTDIHHWV
+574 KQTDVGHWV

-614 LDTKDYKQYHTSHI
+614 LDTSNYQQYHTSHI

-651 LAAINFYDKRWFNE
+651 LAAINFYDKRWFDE
-665 HGDVNSDKMPRN
+665 HGDVNNDKMPRN

-694 FNITNGFVTKEGY
+694 FNITNGFVTKDGY
-707 ICHSRYAPKDS
+707 ICQSRYAPKDS
-718 YGVWKDNAVAY
+718 YGVWKDNAVAF

-804 QKPDFARVM
+804 QQPDFARVM
-813 YGGFLIATS
+813 YGGFLIATP

-845 EFGAGGIDGKA
+845 EFSAGNS

-874 YNDSC
+874 YKDSC

-892 YVNHVHPVMM
+892 YVDHVHPVMM
-902 RYREAEFTNG
+902 RYREAEYTNG

-918 IMQVDKLALVDDI
+918 IMQVDKLALYDDI
-931 VLKRTLHGVNNT
+931 VVRRTLKASNNS
-943 GSAKWVK
+943 GASRWVK
-950 IAEICIP
+950 IAELVLP

-963 KCFVAGSFAVESSG
+963 QCYVAGSFIVMASG
-977 ANGCA
+977 SAGCA
-982 RREVHFNFVSTSGST
+982 KRELHFNLV
-997 YVTAAAFKSIDAKS
+997 
-1011 GLPSNDTEHPSGTSN
+1011 GLNGTSN
-1026 YACGRVLAVLSNAPG
+1026 PNVVKFVHYTDSQNRRSGSNHACGNVRAVLTNVVG
-1041 SPPSDTVAAWYDIW
+1041 NPPSDTTSAYYDLWIE
-1055 VEIYSLDFFSIYPCS
+1055 VYQADFISVYPS
-1070 KKEGQ
+1070 SVTEGQ
-1075 GSINWKEA
+1075 GHINWRSAHWALENI
-1083 YFQLS
+1083 
-1088 DMSKATDWVKNI
+1088 TDTNWVKT
-1100 SEVPSATITGR
+1100 SKPASDITTR
-1111 PDSSFTLVTA
+1111 SDANLDFVS

>member
-1 MTLERLT
+1 MALERLT

-62 EWAGLGFGKDTFET
+62 EWAGLGFGKDTFDA

-120 NKKEDNQYWI
+120 NKKQDNQYWI

-210 SAPSVVLGGDDGT
+210 TAPSVVFGGDDGT

-229 CARNDTGDLASSPSY
+229 CARNDTGDLKSSPSY

-262 GKSTFVFADNAHGIS
+262 GRSTFVFADNAHGIS

-315 HGFAANRFNCVGF
+315 HGFAANRFNFVGF
-328 PGLIFKVPNL
+328 PGMIFKVPNL
-338 TKIDTECEVVVNVC
+338 TKIDQDCEVVVNVC
-352 DSDTSK
+352 EADTAK
-358 TLTKYNPTNVLD
+358 TLTKYNPTNILD

-377 LTPLS
+377 LTPIT
-382 WSNIEVGDQVIIY
+382 WSKFKVGDQVIIY

-406 WFGVEFKHQITTVT
+406 WFGVELHHQITTIT
-420 GIDKSNSG
+420 GIETYG
-428 FTRFILKDN
+428 AYTRFILKDN
-437 IRFSE
+437 IRYSE
-442 VGVNGGRVARY
+442 IGVNGGRVARY
-453 SSSKYTS
+453 SSSDYTS
-460 YTYEYSGSRA
+460 YTYEYSGSSA

-507 PNFIVATGYVPEGDE
+507 PNFIVGTGYVPEGDE

-533 GSDADGYI
+533 GSDNDGYI

-560 TTSSYIMM
+560 ATSAYVMM

-574 RQTDIHHWV
+574 KQTDVGHWV
-583 ATTDNANHRELYLE
+583 ATTDNVNHRELYLE

-614 LDTKDYKQYHTSHI
+614 LDTSNYQQYHTSHI

-651 LAAINFYDKRWFNE
+651 LAAINFYDKRWFDE

-694 FNITNGFVTKEGY
+694 FNITNGFVTKDGY
-707 ICHSRYAPKDS
+707 ICQSRYAPKDS

-729 GLYRETEYIAIS
+729 GLYKETEYIAIS

-804 QKPDFARVM
+804 QQPDFARVM

-874 YNDSC
+874 YKDSC

-892 YVNHVHPVMM
+892 YVDHVHPVMM
-902 RYREAEFTNG
+902 RYKEAEYTNG
-912 TMTKNE
+912 TKTADE
-918 IMQVDKLALVDDI
+918 IMKVDKLALYDDI
-931 VLKRTLHGVNNT
+931 VIRRTLKASNNS
-943 GSAKWVK
+943 GASRWVK
-950 IAEICIP
+950 IAEVVLP

-963 KCFVAGSFAVESSG
+963 QCYVAGSFIVMASG
-977 ANGCA
+977 SAGCA
-982 RREVHFNFVSTSGST
+982 KRELHFNL
-997 YVTAAAFKSIDAKS
+997 I
-1011 GLPSNDTEHPSGTSN
+1011 GLNGTSHPN
-1026 YACGRVLAVLSNAPG
+1026 VVKYVHYTDSQNRSRTSNIHACGNVRAVLTNVVG
-1041 SPPSDTVAAWYDIW
+1041 NPPSDTTSAYYDLWIE
-1055 VEIYSLDFFSIYPCS
+1055 VYQADFISVYPS
-1070 KKEGQ
+1070 SVTEGQ
-1075 GSINWKEA
+1075 GHINWRSAHWALE
-1083 YFQLS
+1083 S
-1088 DMSKATDWVKNI
+1088 ITDTNWVKT
-1100 SEVPSATITGR
+1100 SKPASDITTR
-1111 PDSSFTLVTA
+1111 SDANLDFVS

>member
-23 ALIRS
+23 AMIRS

-62 EWAGLGFGKDTFET
+62 EWAGLGFGKDTFEA

-120 NKKEDNQYWI
+120 NKKENNQYWI

-210 SAPSVVLGGDDGT
+210 TAPSVVFGGDNGT

-229 CARNDTGDLASSPSY
+229 CARNDTGDMASSPSY

-252 KLRGV
+252 KLRGM

-262 GKSTFVFADNAHGIS
+262 GRSTFVFADNAHGIS
-277 TNGMIQGKYAGI
+277 TQGMIQGRYAGI

-315 HGFAANRFNCVGF
+315 HGFAANRFNCVGY

-338 TKIDTECEVVVNVC
+338 KKIDTECEVVVNVC

-358 TLTKYNPTNVLD
+358 TLTKYNPTNILD

-377 LTPLS
+377 LTPIT
-382 WSNIEVGDQVIIY
+382 WSNFEVGDQVIIY

-406 WFGVEFKHQITTVT
+406 WFGVEFKHQITTIT
-420 GIDKSNSG
+420 GIDKSNTG
-428 FTRFILKDN
+428 FTRLILKDN

-442 VGVNGGRVARY
+442 VGVNGGRVAKY

-460 YTYEYSGSRA
+460 YTYEYSGSSA
-470 TKTRRYFGANSTALN
+470 SKTRRYFGANSTALN

-495 TVVGLANFPVIK
+495 TVVGAANYPVVK
-507 PNFIVATGYVPEGDE
+507 PNFIVGTGYIPEGDE
-522 IQTQYVGVGVF
+522 LQTQYVGVGLF

-541 HSNVYRQNA
+541 HSSVYRRNA
-550 FMVARDYIHA
+550 FMVARDYIHGA
-560 TTSSYIMM
+560 TSSYIMM
-568 GMVDDQ
+568 GMVNDQ
-574 RQTDIHHWV
+574 KQTDVSHWV

-597 ATDGSL
+597 ATDGAL
-603 EVACNDPHDKT
+603 EVACNDPYDKT
-614 LDTKDYKQYHTSHI
+614 LDTNNYHQYHTSHI

-635 VIGRF
+635 VLGRF
-640 TDRSKD
+640 TNRSKD

-651 LAAINFYDKRWFNE
+651 LAAINFYDKSWFAD
-665 HGDVNSDKMPRN
+665 HGDVNSNKMPRN

-694 FNITNGFVTKEGY
+694 FNITNGFVTKDGY
-707 ICHSRYAPKDS
+707 ICRSRYAPEGS
-718 YGVWKDNAVAY
+718 YGVWQDNVVA
-729 GLYRETEYIAIS
+729 GALYYENEYIAIS
-741 SANTLSLYSANMVL
+741 SANTLSLYSANMVML
-755 IDSKSRVHIDG
+755 DSKSRVHIDG

-777 IGTLALTGNAKS
+777 IGTLALTGDAKS

-795 CGCAMVNGE
+795 CGCGFVGNE
-804 QKPDFARVM
+804 QQPDFARVM
-813 YGGFLIATS
+813 YGGFMIATPG
-822 DDVHYGCTKY
+822 DVHYGCTKY

-845 EFGAGGIDGKA
+845 EFGASGIDGKA
-856 TSAHIFSSVGGD
+856 TSAHIFSSVGG
-868 NTGIPG
+868 NNSQIPG
-874 YNDSC
+874 YDTSC
-879 KKESVKL
+879 STESVKL
-886 ILPGPS
+886 LLPGPS
-892 YVNHVHPVMM
+892 YVDHVHPVMM
-902 RYREAEFTNG
+902 RYKEAVYTNG
-912 TMTKNE
+912 TKTADE
-918 IMQVDKLALVDDI
+918 IMKVDKLALVDDI
-931 VLKRTLHGVNNT
+931 VLKRTLSGSNNST
-943 GSAKWVK
+943 GYRWVK
-950 IAEICIP
+950 IAKVRVP

-963 KCFVAGSFAVESSG
+963 QCYVAGSFVVMASG
-977 ANGCA
+977 SAGCA
-982 RREVHFNFVSTSGST
+982 KREVHFNLLGLSTATSVGTAQSWHSDHKGSQT
-997 YVTAAAFKSIDAKS
+997 VAPYTQRSDC
-1011 GLPSNDTEHPSGTSN
+1011 
-1026 YACGRVLAVLSNAPG
+1026 ACGKVMAVLTTT
-1041 SPPSDTVAAWYDIW
+1041 PSDTSDAYYDIW
-1055 VEIYSLDFFSIYPCS
+1055 IKIFKADFFSIYPS
-1070 KKEGQ
+1070 SFTEGQ
-1075 GSINWKEA
+1075 GSIEWKNSHFILE
-1083 YFQLS
+1083 
-1088 DMSKATDWVKNI
+1088 DMEQSTDWVKSTQPASEI
-1100 SEVPSATITGR
+1100 SNRSDNVYW
-1111 PDSSFTLVTA
+1111 LVNAET

>member
-1 MTLERLT
+1 MALERLT

-62 EWAGLGFGKDTFET
+62 EWAGLGFGKDTFDA

-120 NKKEDNQYWI
+120 NKKQDNQYWI

-210 SAPSVVLGGDDGT
+210 TAPSVVFGGDDGT

-229 CARNDTGDLASSPSY
+229 CARNDTGDLKSSPSY

-262 GKSTFVFADNAHGIS
+262 GRSTFVFADNAHGIS

-358 TLTKYNPTNVLD
+358 TLTKYNPTNILD

-377 LTPLS
+377 LTPIT
-382 WSNIEVGDQVIIY
+382 WSKLEVGDQVIIY

-406 WFGVEFKHQITTVT
+406 WFGVEFKHQITTIT

-428 FTRFILKDN
+428 FTRLILKDN

-460 YTYEYSGSRA
+460 YTYEYSGSSA

-614 LDTKDYKQYHTSHI
+614 LDTTDYQQYHTSHI

-646 ADKSC
+646 SDKSC
-651 LAAINFYDKRWFNE
+651 LAAINFYDKRWFDE

-694 FNITNGFVTKEGY
+694 FNITNGFVTKDGY
-707 ICHSRYAPKDS
+707 ICQSRYAPKDS

-729 GLYRETEYIAIS
+729 GLYKETEYIAIS

-804 QKPDFARVM
+804 QQPDFARVM

-845 EFGAGGIDGKA
+845 EFSAGNS

-874 YNDSC
+874 YKDSC

-892 YVNHVHPVMM
+892 YVDHVHPVMM
-902 RYREAEFTNG
+902 RYREAEYTNG

-918 IMQVDKLALVDDI
+918 IMQVDKLALYDDI
-931 VLKRTLHGVNNT
+931 VIRRTLKASNNS
-943 GSAKWVK
+943 GASRWVK
-950 IAEICIP
+950 IAELVVP

-963 KCFVAGSFAVESSG
+963 QCYVAGSFIVMASG
-977 ANGCA
+977 SAGCA
-982 RREVHFNFVSTSGST
+982 KRELHFNL
-997 YVTAAAFKSIDAKS
+997 I
-1011 GLPSNDTEHPSGTSN
+1011 GLNGTSHPKVVKYVHYTDSQN
-1026 YACGRVLAVLSNAPG
+1026 RSRTSNIHACGNVRAVLTNVVG
-1041 SPPSDTVAAWYDIW
+1041 NPPSDTTSAYYDLWIE
-1055 VEIYSLDFFSIYPCS
+1055 VYQADFISVYPS
-1070 KKEGQ
+1070 SVTEGQ
-1075 GSINWKEA
+1075 GHINWRSAHWALENV
-1083 YFQLS
+1083 
-1088 DMSKATDWVKNI
+1088 TDTNWVKA
-1100 SEVPSATITGR
+1100 SKPASDITTR
-1111 PDSSFTLVTA
+1111 DDANLDFVS